1 MKDETIVD
9 ISFCGSCPGEIIVAS
24 CQYEFAFPLTFL
36 SKCLK
41 CKCCFE
47 QMFWNVNVFLA
58 NVLKCKW
65 NASSFEVFFE
75 QRRGRLSK
83 SGKGVHLI
91 FKLWTLLPQIPAIQL
106 EDNFVLNLLS

>member
-1 MKDETIVD
+1 M
-9 ISFCGSCPGEIIVAS
+9 F
-24 CQYEFAFPLTFL
+24 
-36 SKCLK
+36 
-41 CKCCFE
+41 FE
-47 QMFWNVNVFLA
+47 QMFQNVNVFLA

-106 EDNFVLNLLS
+106 EDNFVFKFTCIMFLKHDTGYNLMADTVKKKLAKQWSEKEKKGKVLFT